1 MSSKSRR
8 NPASTSSGHGT
19 FGMGGDSSDNPRD
32 LESGREIRSEEDL
45 EREKGPVPG
54 ATGGHF
60 DPAAGGSAGNETVG
74 PMGDKGI
81 TGNIGR

>member
-8 NPASTSSGHGT
+8 NPASTSSGHGAL
-19 FGMGGDSSDNPRD
+19 GMGGDPIDDPRD

-45 EREKGPVPG
+45 EHEKGPVPG

-60 DPAAGGSAGNETVG
+60 DPTTGGSAGNETVG
-74 PMGDKGI
+74 PMGNKGI
-81 TGNIGR
+81 TGKIGR